1 MPHHGKGNLMRHKGT
16 IGALMMVLGL
26 GLAAAAR
33 ADETEALKAYARGE
47 YVAVVAMLA
56 GPYGEGKAGI
66 QERLIL
72 ARAHLHLDRGD
83 EALAVLRSVLES
95 DRENPEANALTGR
108 ILHEAGKHQEALPY
122 LKDAHRL
129 KQDAATAAT
138 LGKCHYALGD
148 LPKAKALLAAALAE
162 DIRDPSNALLLGK
175 ICLAT
180 GFGALAERYL
190 LQAEEAGLESEE
202 LWLLLGRA
210 YLAQKKEV
218 GPIVTL
224 RVPDF
229 AVAMPGGAK
238 PGQVVHGHIILGPAE
253 DAPDRL
259 RAATR
264 FSALYEGYRLLERS
278 PDHPDALHMAAAG
291 WLAGGEPAL
300 ARPHL
305 DKLAALEPD
314 SRRTADLRA
323 RLLLAVKDFGALERL
338 VADAHQ
344 KKVLDDRTAAETYYQ
359 AALILRAEGKRPEA
373 VRLLK
378 KAEALHATSSKVL
391 RSLADL
397 SLATG
402 RPADAEGYYAR
413 MVELFPDA
421 PDIDELRNALKV
433 LQEKRGSE
441 RGAEQ

>member
-16 IGALMMVLGL
+16 IGALVMVLGV
-26 GLAAAAR
+26 GLAAAAW

-47 YVAVVAMLA
+47 YAAVVAMLE

-72 ARAHLHLDRGD
+72 ARAHLHLARGD

-95 DRENPEANALTGR
+95 DRENPEASALAGR

-224 RVPDF
+224 RVP
-229 AVAMPGGAK
+229 GGAR

-253 DAPDRL
+253 DAPDRV
-259 RAATR
+259 RACTR
-264 FSALYEGYRLLERS
+264 YSALYEGCRLLERS

-291 WLAGGEPAL
+291 WLAAGEPAL

-305 DKLAALEPD
+305 DKLATLEPD
-314 SRRTADLRA
+314 SRRTADLWV
-323 RLLLAVKDFGALERL
+323 RLLLAAKDFGALERF

-378 KAEALHATSSKVL
+378 KAEALHPTSSKVL

-433 LQEKRGSE
+433 LQEKRGAE